1 VIRELNDVM
10 DDLRAEVDRTRDENK
25 EYKGNR
31 YAENTMYMAGLY
43 KAMSIVSSRIRSE
56 LDELDKWSD
65 DQCRLFKD

>member
-1 VIRELNDVM
+1 MIRELNDVM

-43 KAMSIVSSRIRSE
+43 KAMSIVSSRIRRE

>member
-25 EYKGNR
+25 EYKGSR